1 MISLKTLP
9 DLRRLRESVAV
20 ECKLAGERAGSGIP
34 RIRQGWPGELR
45 LTDSMEPYDQT
56 RPELLLPKE
65 AVDTGAEGT
74 TTGSTLKSDL
84 KSSVESSVESS
95 EKILTRLRANGKLTA
110 LQLSEN
116 LGLTKR
122 AVEKQ
127 FAALKAAGRIRR
139 IGPNKGGRWEVME

>member
-1 MISLKTLP
+1 MSIQSTHLQLE

-34 RIRQGWPGELR
+34 RIRKGWPGELR
-45 LTDSMEPYDQT
+45 LTDSMDPYDQT
-56 RPELLLPKE
+56 RLELLLPKVASGGTVKSMGE
-65 AVDTGAEGT
+65 SKVKDTQ
-74 TTGSTLKSDL
+74 K
-84 KSSVESSVESS
+84 SSVESS

-110 LQLSEN
+110 LQLSQN

-139 IGPNKGGRWEVME
+139 IGPNKGGLWEVME

>member
-1 MISLKTLP
+1 MISHKTLP

-45 LTDSMEPYDQT
+45 LTDSTEPYDQT
-56 RPELLLPKE
+56 RLELLLPKE
-65 AVDTGAEGT
+65 ASGGTVKSMGKSKVKDT
-74 TTGSTLKSDL
+74 L